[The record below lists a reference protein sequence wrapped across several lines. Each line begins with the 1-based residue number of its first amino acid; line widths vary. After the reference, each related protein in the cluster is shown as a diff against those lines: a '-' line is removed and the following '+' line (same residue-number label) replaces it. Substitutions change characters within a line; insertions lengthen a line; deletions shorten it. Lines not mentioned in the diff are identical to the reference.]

1 MVHDIDRSLIMKIG
15 VGSNDIAA
23 IQRVLEIGNA
33 RALIIRHVFNI
44 HRNFGG
50 SRVVPFEIF
59 NQMQICVELWIV
71 TKVGVQPRPIIGDNK
86 MLIVSMN
93 NIHIPPH

>member
-1 MVHDIDRSLIMKIG
+1 MVQNIDRSLIMKIG

-33 RALIIRHVFNI
+33 RASIIWHVFNV
-44 HRNFGG
+44 HRNLGG
-50 SRVVPFEIF
+50 RRVVPFEIF
-59 NQMQICVELWIV
+59 NQTQICAERWIV
-71 TKVGVQPRPIIGDNK
+71 TKVSVQLRPIIGVNK
-86 MLIVSMN
+86 MLIALMD

>member
-1 MVHDIDRSLIMKIG
+1 MVHNINGSLIMSIG

-33 RALIIRHVFNI
+33 RASIILHVFNI
-44 HRNFGG
+44 HRNLGG

-59 NQMQICVELWIV
+59 LNQMQTCAE
-71 TKVGVQPRPIIGDNK
+71 
-86 MLIVSMN
+86 
-93 NIHIPPH
+93 

>member
-1 MVHDIDRSLIMKIG
+1 MVHNIDGSLIMKIG

-33 RALIIRHVFNI
+33 RASIIRHVFNI
-44 HRNFGG
+44 HRNLGQ

-59 NQMQICVELWIV
+59 NQMQICAE
-71 TKVGVQPRPIIGDNK
+71 
-86 MLIVSMN
+86 
-93 NIHIPPH
+93 